1 MRSYSR
7 SGLLRYKIAPKC
19 SLSGP
24 FCHSGVGRD
33 PEVAGPVRS
42 YNLVFTY
49 PCQPETPPK
58 RTSRGR
64 PGRPQAWT
72 IHSSQRR
79 TTSLGPPW
87 RRSAGARESP
97 GGGPGDNRPGLN
109 SPVTQQSQDRGASPG
124 GVTIQQPETLDEY
137 QQIFRAYTGLA
148 STGDAGKDQA
158 LWQAESQRGRGWLRP
173 GRTRCWPWPPS
184 SARSQPT
191 GWT

>member
-1 MRSYSR
+1 MTTSVRVAQVAARERRVAMEAPVTTIPTTISR
-7 SGLLRYKIAPKC
+7 EARVEGNRRRKRP
-19 SLSGP
+19 
-24 FCHSGVGRD
+24 
-33 PEVAGPVRS
+33 
-42 YNLVFTY
+42 
-49 PCQPETPPK
+49 PETPPK